1 MEIISFSHQ
10 EKWDSSVF
18 TWYFRSMSKALI
30 SSILSFLLKE
40 VFSSS
45 LLINMSYCN
54 VDAQELRTNSTSITG
69 SELTTE
75 AVAPAFLWFQR
86 NQNPYLYLF
95 TMFHM
100 LPLHLFMF
108 LQIWGGVFFII
119 HSCFLKLLYIPVDS
133 SKLKFARKSSCLL
146 VLGCQQPSLFPWE
159 QESVISGKQCKREL
173 LKKHYVNPWLF
184 FFNLIWQ
191 LIWLKQKLKLNA
203 SAWGNSKFLKHWTC
217 LQVSQALDLFFTISA
232 SEYPSIPMV
241 H

>member
-18 TWYFRSMSKALI
+18 TWYFRSMSKVLI
-30 SSILSFLLKE
+30 SSILSFLLKA
-40 VFSSS
+40 VFSSN

-54 VDAQELRTNSTSITG
+54 VDAQELRTNSSSKTG

-75 AVAPAFLWFQR
+75 AVAPAVLWFQR

-100 LPLHLFMF
+100 PPLHLFMF
-108 LQIWGGVFFII
+108 LQIWGRVFFII
-119 HSCFLKLLYIPVDS
+119 HSCLLKLLHIPVDS

-159 QESVISGKQCKREL
+159 QESVISGKQCKKRAF
-173 LKKHYVNPWLF
+173 KKTLCKSLAF
-184 FFNLIWQ
+184 FF
-191 LIWLKQKLKLNA
+191 
-203 SAWGNSKFLKHWTC
+203 
-217 LQVSQALDLFFTISA
+217 
-232 SEYPSIPMV
+232 
-241 H
+241 